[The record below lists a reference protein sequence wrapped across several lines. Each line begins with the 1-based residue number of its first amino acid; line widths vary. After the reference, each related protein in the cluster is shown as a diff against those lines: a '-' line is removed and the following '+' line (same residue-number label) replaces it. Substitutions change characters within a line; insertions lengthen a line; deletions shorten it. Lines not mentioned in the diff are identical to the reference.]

1 MRPAFAIAPNFHL
14 DGGWADRLLIAANEG
29 WRAPREDEIAALV
42 ADAAHADVATLLFAF
57 PVHMRARFWD
67 MLGEEAAEGTGDFVA
82 FAAEVRQFLAF
93 KELPPPPDALFELLI
108 QDASGEVDVAG
119 LWALT
124 NFGEE
129 PLLLDWPDVR
139 LRLAP
144 GEGCRID
151 PRCPPGVIP
160 PAEEP
165 NAMVTIRQGSAAQT
179 LPLQ

>member
-14 DGGWADRLLIAANEG
+14 DGGWADRLLIAADGG

-42 ADAAHADVATLLFAF
+42 ADAAHTDVATLLFAF

-108 QDASGEVDVAG
+108 QDAS
-119 LWALT
+119 
-124 NFGEE
+124 
-129 PLLLDWPDVR
+129 
-139 LRLAP
+139 
-144 GEGCRID
+144 
-151 PRCPPGVIP
+151 
-160 PAEEP
+160 
-165 NAMVTIRQGSAAQT
+165 
-179 LPLQ
+179 